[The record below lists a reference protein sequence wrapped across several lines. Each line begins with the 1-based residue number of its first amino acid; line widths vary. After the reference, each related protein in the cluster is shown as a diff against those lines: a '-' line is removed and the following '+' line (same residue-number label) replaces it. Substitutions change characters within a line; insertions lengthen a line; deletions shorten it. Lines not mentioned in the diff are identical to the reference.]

1 MTSLVEPLTADLTDA
16 CPRSY
21 NAISAIWPVTE
32 PVSAPNQ
39 PPDGAPGGT
48 SDTRKQCRN
57 RRSRDHDWFDR
68 DGGVA
73 QLGRSLG
80 KSLGEFKRASN
91 DLRNTLEE
99 EIHVEEQTRTK
110 PVAAA
115 PPAEDPQHTT
125 AGNA

>member
-1 MTSLVEPLTADLTDA
+1 MIGSIGMAELLIIFVIALIVFG
-16 CPRSY
+16 PRKL
-21 NAISAIWPVTE
+21 PE
-32 PVSAPNQ
+32 
-39 PPDGAPGGT
+39 
-48 SDTRKQCRN
+48 
-57 RRSRDHDWFDR
+57 
-68 DGGVA
+68 
-73 QLGRSLG
+73 LGRSLG